1 MTTAEHLDRIKARC
15 LSNLALADKR
25 TPGKWTASNAEPNA
39 SGYPPA
45 NASVEAHGD
54 MRGQVCGQ
62 AWNNDAAYIAAC
74 AGATE
79 AGWRST
85 IAAIETIGQFIED
98 GYVDESAASAI
109 LAAWPEELL

>member
-1 MTTAEHLDRIKARC
+1 MTTAEYLDRIKARC
-15 LSNLALADKR
+15 HELLALAKKR
-25 TPGKWTASNAEPNA
+25 TPGKWTASNAESNA

-45 NASVEAHGD
+45 NASVEAHVD

-74 AGATE
+74 AGAAE
-79 AGWRST
+79 AGWRAT
-85 IAAIETIGQFIED
+85 IAAIDALPLIPARILRSTVRD
-98 GYVDESAASAI
+98 AI